1 MTTASALVTQAYRE
15 GNRIGL
21 TASPTTE
28 QLAEGLTLLNDY
40 LDSLLGFELGE
51 FNFDWPTPPSVT
63 SPVPARYPLLP
74 LQRSLPSTV
83 WPYPPSNVRVLMT
96 LTNDTTIYL
105 PQDPRDGARLRLIN
119 LDSSSAFSL
128 TIEGNGRLVQ
138 AATSVTGLA
147 TALNETNL
155 FYRADLGDWQLTTT
169 LVAATESPLP
179 TLYDRLLALGT
190 WQYLAPRYGIEMKP
204 TQMLS
209 FKRLLKRLKAQY
221 RQVVLQP
228 SQDPQPFSLPASDQ
242 DRNLWSDSEGSLFS

>member
-1 MTTASALVTQAYRE
+1 MTTASELVTQAYRE
-15 GNRIGL
+15 GNTIGL

-51 FNFDWPTPPSVT
+51 FNFDWPTPPATT

-74 LQRSLPSTV
+74 LQRNLASDV

-96 LTNDTTIYL
+96 LTNDTQIYL
-105 PQDPRDGARLRLIN
+105 PQDPDDGARLRLIN
-119 LDSSSAFSL
+119 LDASSTFSL
-128 TIEGNGRLVQ
+128 TLNGNGRLVQ
-138 AATSVTGLA
+138 GATTSTGLA

-190 WQYLAPRYGIEMKP
+190 WQYLAPRYGKELKP
-204 TQMLS
+204 TQMMS
-209 FKRLLKRLKAQY
+209 FKRLLKRLKSQY
-221 RQVVLQP
+221 RQVVLEP
-228 SQDPQPFSLPASDQ
+228 SQNPQPFSVPAA
-242 DRNLWSDSEGSLFS
+242 DRDKSIWSDSEGSLF